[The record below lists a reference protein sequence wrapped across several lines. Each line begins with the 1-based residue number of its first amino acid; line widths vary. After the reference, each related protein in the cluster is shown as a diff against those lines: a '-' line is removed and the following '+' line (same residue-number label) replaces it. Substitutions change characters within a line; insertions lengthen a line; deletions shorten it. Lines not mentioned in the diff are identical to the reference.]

1 MRWPARDA
9 ALTLEGLTALCGA
22 IFAPTDAGV
31 RMIAL
36 AAIAALATLAASE
49 ATVFFTAV
57 AAERCMW
64 RDGKKKRAREA
75 RA

>member
-9 ALTLEGLTALCGA
+9 ALTLEGLTALGGA
-22 IFAPTDAGV
+22 IFAPTGTGV

-36 AAIAALATLAASE
+36 AAIAAAATLAASE
-49 ATVFFTAV
+49 AAIFFMAV
-57 AAERCMW
+57 AVERCMW
-64 RDGKKKRAREA
+64 RGGEKKHAREA